1 MSAHPR
7 FRLLLAP
14 LALAVLGAAAIAV
27 AVAAR
32 PARAGTAS
40 TATVRLGKSSLG
52 RMLVDGRGRTL
63 YLFEK
68 DRGGRSSCTGA
79 CARFWPPLLTTTKPR
94 AGTGVR
100 AGLLG
105 TTRRPD
111 GKLQVTYRRHPLYA
125 FALDKRAGQ
134 TKGEG
139 TTNFG
144 AEWYVVSAAGTKI
157 EPDDESSTSA
167 GGSGGGYGYGYGA
180 AG

>member
-1 MSAHPR
+1 MSSRPR

-14 LALAVLGAAAIAV
+14 LALAVLGTAAIAV
-27 AVAAR
+27 SVAAR
-32 PARAGTAS
+32 PARAASAS

-52 RMLVDGRGRTL
+52 RMLVDARGHTL

-68 DRGGRSSCTGA
+68 DRNGRSSCTGA
-79 CARFWPPLLTTTKPR
+79 CAGFWPPLLTTTKPR

-100 AGLLG
+100 PALLG
-105 TTRRPD
+105 TTRRRD
-111 GKLQVTYRRHPLYA
+111 GKLQVTYRRHPLYT

-139 TTNFG
+139 QSNFG
-144 AEWYVVSAAGTKI
+144 AEWYAVSAAGTKI
-157 EPDDESSTSA
+157 EQDDDSSSSS
-167 GGSGGGYGYGYGA
+167 GGSGGYGYGSA